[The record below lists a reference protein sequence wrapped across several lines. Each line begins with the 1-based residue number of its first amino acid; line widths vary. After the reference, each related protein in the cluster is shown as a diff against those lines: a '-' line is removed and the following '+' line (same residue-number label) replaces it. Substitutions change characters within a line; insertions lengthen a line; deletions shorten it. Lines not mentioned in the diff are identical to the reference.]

1 MRAIA
6 ASALLLSMAAC
17 SSSDPIE
24 GVPPPL
30 MGATEMQQR
39 PGLFSGGNGE
49 FVVAGPQNWSEPD
62 AVESPLLA
70 EVDAGP

>member
-1 MRAIA
+1 MRVFA
-6 ASALLLSMAAC
+6 ACALLVAVAAC
-17 SSSDPIE
+17 SASDPIK

-39 PGLFSGGNGE
+39 PGLFSGPNGQ
-49 FVVAGPQNWSEPD
+49 FVIAGPQNWSEPD